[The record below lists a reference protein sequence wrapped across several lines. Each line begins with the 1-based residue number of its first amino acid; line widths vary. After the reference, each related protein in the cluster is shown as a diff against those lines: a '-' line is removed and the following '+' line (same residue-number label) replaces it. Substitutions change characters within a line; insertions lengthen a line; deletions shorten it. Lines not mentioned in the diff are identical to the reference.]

1 MFNPQTGHS
10 KLYNPYLGYSRDT
23 GKIGHDVKFCN
34 NVSFSMS
41 LPPTEAANTQSTRA
55 EYNYY
60 SALIQTKKAEFFTA
74 KYFRLCYFKSFC
86 LIFTKLYVLSYC
98 TRISPAALID

>member
-1 MFNPQTGHS
+1 
-10 KLYNPYLGYSRDT
+10 
-23 GKIGHDVKFCN
+23 
-34 NVSFSMS
+34 MS
-41 LPPTEAANTQSTRA
+41 LQPTEAANTQSARA

-86 LIFTKLYVLSYC
+86 LIFTKLYVLSYASPYLGC
-98 TRISPAALID
+98 SPNGLTRKEWYVKWINH